1 MKIIQIKTVQFILLS
16 FLLSIHS
23 LAFAESSQ
31 SVGDYVV
38 HYNALSTESLPPAVA
53 RAYGITRS
61 KNKGLLNISVLKKG
75 GNFEGAEADIKV
87 SATNLTG
94 QLRNLELRKIEEQN
108 AIYYIS
114 IFSVA
119 DKETLDFSIKVTTT
133 DNNTANLKLRQQ
145 FYVN

>member
-1 MKIIQIKTVQFILLS
+1 MKTILSKTVQFILLS

-23 LAFAESSQ
+23 QAFAESSQ
-31 SVGDYVV
+31 TVGDYIV

-61 KNKGLLNISVLKKG
+61 KNQGLLNISVLKKG
-75 GNFEGAEADIKV
+75 GNFEGAEANITV

-114 IFSVA
+114 VFSVT
-119 DKETLDFSIKVTTT
+119 DQETLDFSIKVTTT
-133 DNNTANLKLRQQ
+133 DNKTGNIKLRQQ

>member
-1 MKIIQIKTVQFILLS
+1 MKTILSKTVQFILLS

-23 LAFAESSQ
+23 QAFAESSQ
-31 SVGDYVV
+31 TVGDYIV

-61 KNKGLLNISVLKKG
+61 KNQGLLNISVLKKG
-75 GNFEGAEADIKV
+75 GNFEGAEANITV

-114 IFSVA
+114 VFSVA
-119 DKETLDFSIKVTTT
+119 DQETLDFSIKVTTT
-133 DNNTANLKLRQQ
+133 DNKTGNIKLRQQ